1 MVWKLLGEVYRYS
14 RLLMIEL
21 LWFQYVVFGPL
32 GHPVLPSL
40 ETMTPEQYVHT
51 MAFRDQAFSADR
63 MPQYKDHSE
72 ANQDNE
78 EDFNFTDDSISKA
91 QMEIEPCKDLLSV
104 HFPSA
109 NHFISNEG
117 SEKSSQS
124 PPRQPNMEDF
134 WEKKTF
140 SDCKILCQGGK
151 VVDTHRLI
159 LAAHNEFFYQLL
171 VNTNDED
178 TSVIMMPDHS
188 FEEISAIV
196 QQLYNFKVNLSLF
209 SKFSFCSLH

>member
-1 MVWKLLGEVYRYS
+1 M
-14 RLLMIEL
+14 
-21 LWFQYVVFGPL
+21 VFGPL
-32 GHPVLPSL
+32 GQPAVPSL
-40 ETMTPEQYVHT
+40 DTMTPEQYVHT

-78 EDFNFTDDSISKA
+78 EDNSFTEDSLIKGP
-91 QMEIEPCKDLLSV
+91 MEAELGKDLLSLRY
-104 HFPSA
+104 PSA
-109 NHFISNEG
+109 DHFISREG
-117 SEKSSQS
+117 SESQLKSSQS
-124 PPRQPNMEDF
+124 LPKQPNMEDF

-140 SDCKILCQGGK
+140 SDCIILCKGGE
-151 VVDTHRLI
+151 VVRTHRLI

-171 VNTNDED
+171 VNTSDEE

-196 QQLYNFKVNLSLF
+196 QQLYNFKVSSSELF
-209 SKFSFCSLH
+209 FPSFQCRLIFLFFR